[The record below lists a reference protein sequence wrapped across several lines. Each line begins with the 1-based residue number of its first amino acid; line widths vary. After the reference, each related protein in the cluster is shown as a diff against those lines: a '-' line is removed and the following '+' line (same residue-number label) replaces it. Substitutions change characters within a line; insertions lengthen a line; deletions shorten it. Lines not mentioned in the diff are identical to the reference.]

1 MKTQT
6 QHSIGP
12 LFRTALAKL
21 AKLDKRLVATLF
33 IIGLFLGLVLY
44 PWPTSDSY
52 GKFSGFDPANVYVQP
67 NSNFEVQ
74 LNSNQISVESVGSGV
89 EAIHFALS
97 DLPYNISFTVTVRN
111 QSLSSLPVIIAVSYP
126 LNPNQIQ
133 FLFSSID
140 QFIHLELYNS
150 TDNLIKNEKLIMYS
164 IDEPVDFHAEISTV
178 ESSVEFIAVTIKN
191 QTASVTASFE
201 SEVQSLL
208 RDQARLVSVEVS
220 GANTFAPG
228 FFSLNGDQ
236 IWAVRNFGE
245 GQGNS
250 TLIQSGSLFSIVSGN
265 FGETYVEHVFESP
278 VNWTSYETIGLTLN
292 GSDTQQLLRFWVN
305 TDWNDRYFFYVKDD
319 FVGPRRMFISLL
331 NPDAE
336 AGSPNLGSIERI
348 GLDLPKITG
357 TWGLSDV
364 TAGKIESPKG
374 AMTVSISDLNIAIL
388 PHSLAYAPLTPFFVP
403 ISILIVA
410 VIVIV
415 LGLYF
420 SDIVKAIRAFYG
432 KIKLLGISRVWL
444 FAVAFVG
451 IFVLYLLLFNI
462 GDHAFD
468 MFSQKLWSYDM
479 TKYGLLSLY
488 QRPAVTSAAS
498 MYDGQG
504 TQNAIFAYAPL
515 AGLYYYVIG
524 QTYFLFSSSPSVYDS
539 LLTVVVKSFQTITTL
554 ACGLLVFKLMRSY
567 RSSWKT
573 SFLTMIA
580 FLLNPLVLYDAA
592 VWGHQDSFLIF
603 FLFLALWAYE
613 SNHPRIAF
621 SAVALAIMVKATAF
635 APAALMVFLLIRKF
649 GVRKFIDGAL
659 AGLTS
664 AIAVIMPYVA
674 SGASPAM
681 LINSTTFRVF
691 QFGTLTF
698 QYPRSAAVSPDGYN
712 IWPLFTYLA
721 GARSRDRMWF
731 PDFVQ
736 VPFLGI
742 SILLVGEILFVSVL
756 LILLYLATKK
766 IAKQPGGAALL
777 LGVLMIASTTFL
789 TKTTARYVIFGVAFL
804 IVSYNV
810 VNRRIKW
817 AVIGLL
823 TFTTVFA
830 MHGLLVDYT
839 GAWLNMFPAMSPTI
853 PFNGVVLSLYL
864 SDPVISGMI
873 LVNLFAF
880 IVILAAALKESHLK
894 WPFPRH

>member
-1 MKTQT
+1 M
-6 QHSIGP
+6 
-12 LFRTALAKL
+12 AKL
-21 AKLDKRLVATLF
+21 AKLDRRLVATLF

-44 PWPTSDSY
+44 PWSLSDSY
-52 GKFSGFDPANVYVQP
+52 GEWSGFDPANLYVQP
-67 NSNFEVQ
+67 NPNFNVQ

-89 EAIHFALS
+89 EAIHLALS

-111 QSLSSLPVIIAVSYP
+111 QSIYSYPVRIAVSYP

-140 QFIHLELYNS
+140 QFIHLEVYNS
-150 TDNLIKNEKLIMYS
+150 TGNLVRTEKLISYS
-164 IDEPVDFHAEISTV
+164 IDEPVGFFAEISTV
-178 ESSVEFIAVTIKN
+178 QSSVEFIAVTIKN
-191 QTASVTASFE
+191 QTVSVTASFE
-201 SEVQSLL
+201 SEVKSLL

-220 GANTFAPG
+220 GANTLAPSY
-228 FFSLNGDQ
+228 FSLNGDE

-250 TLIQSGSLFSIVSGN
+250 TLIQSGSLFSIVNGN
-265 FGETYVEHVFESP
+265 FSETYVEHVFESP
-278 VNWTSYETIGLTLN
+278 VNWTSFDTIGLTVN
-292 GSDTQQLLRFWVN
+292 GSDTNQFLRFWVN
-305 TDWNDRYFFYVKDD
+305 TNWNDRYFFYIKDD
-319 FVGPRRMFISLL
+319 FAGPRRIFVSLL
-331 NPDAE
+331 NPDAKV
-336 AGSPNLGSIERI
+336 GSPNFGSIDRI
-348 GLDLPKITG
+348 GLDFPEFAG
-357 TWGLSDV
+357 TWGLGDV
-364 TAGKIESPKG
+364 IIGKIESSKG
-374 AMTVSISDLNIAIL
+374 AIMVSISDLNIAII
-388 PHSLAYAPLTPFFVP
+388 PHSFAYAPLTPVFVP
-403 ISILIVA
+403 ISLLLVA

-415 LGLYF
+415 LRLYF
-420 SDIVKAIRAFYG
+420 SDMVKATKAFYG
-432 KIKLLGISRVWL
+432 KIKLLRISKVCL
-444 FAVAFVG
+444 FAATFVG
-451 IFVLYLLLFNI
+451 VFGLYLLLFSI

-498 MYDGQG
+498 MFDGQG
-504 TQNAIFAYAPL
+504 TQHAIFAYAPL
-515 AGLYYYVIG
+515 AGLYYYLIG
-524 QTYFLFSSSPSVYDS
+524 QAYFLFSSNPNVYDP

-554 ACGLLVFKLMRSY
+554 ACGLLVFKLMRCY
-567 RSSWKT
+567 NSSWRT

-580 FLLNPLVLYDAA
+580 FLLNPIVLYDAA

-603 FLFLALWAYE
+603 FLFLSLWAYE
-613 SNHPRIAF
+613 SKHPRIAF
-621 SAVALAIMVKATAF
+621 SALALAIMVKATAF
-635 APAALMVFLLIRKF
+635 APAALMAFLLIRKF

-681 LINSTTFRVF
+681 LVNSTIFRVF

-721 GARSRDRMWF
+721 GARSRDRMWY

-742 SILLVGEILFVSVL
+742 SILLVGEILFVLVL

-766 IAKQPGGAALL
+766 IAKLPGGAALL

-789 TKTTARYVIFGVAFL
+789 TKTTARYVVFGVAYL
-804 IVSYNV
+804 IVSYNT
-810 VNRRIKW
+810 VNRRTKW
-817 AVIGLL
+817 VVIGLL
-823 TFTTVFA
+823 TFTSVFA
-830 MHGLLVDYT
+830 MHGLLVSYT
-839 GAWLNMFPAMSPTI
+839 GAWLNMYPAMSPTI
-853 PFNGVVLSLYL
+853 PINGVILSLYL
-864 SDPVISGMI
+864 SDAVISGMI

-880 IVILAAALKESHLK
+880 IVILAVATKELRRK
-894 WPFPRH
+894 WSFLHH